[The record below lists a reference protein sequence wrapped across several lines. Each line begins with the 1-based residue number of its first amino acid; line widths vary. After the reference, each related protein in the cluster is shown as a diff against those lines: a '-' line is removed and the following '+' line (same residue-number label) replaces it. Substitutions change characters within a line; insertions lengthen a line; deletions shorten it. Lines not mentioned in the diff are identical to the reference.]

1 VVEETSGVAVIGG
14 GSAGIG
20 RATGRALALAG
31 HRVVLIGRR
40 LGPLEEA
47 AAAIEAETGVAARG
61 VVHDVA
67 DPDAAAAL
75 LETVASTFGPPDVL
89 VLNAGGPPPGRILDL
104 GPADWAAASSLLLLG
119 PLRLAALALPGMAER
134 GFGRVVVVTSTA
146 VRRPDPNL
154 AASVVLRSA
163 MTAAAGLLSTEFAGS
178 GVTVNCVAPGATA
191 TARRDEILRA
201 RAAATGTDVAA
212 IEAQDA
218 SSVPAGRPG
227 TPDEVAAAI
236 TFLASR
242 DAGYITGTVLTVDGG
257 KTGTI

>member
-1 VVEETSGVAVIGG
+1 VGSETSAVAVIGG

-31 HRVVLIGRR
+31 HRVVLTGRR

-47 AAAIEAETGVAARG
+47 AAAIEAETGVPARG
-61 VVHDVA
+61 VVHDMA
-67 DPDAAAAL
+67 DPDSAAAL
-75 LETVASTFGPPDVL
+75 LDTVASTFGPPDVL

-104 GPADWAAASSLLLLG
+104 GPADWAAATSLLLLG
-119 PLRLAALALPGMAER
+119 PLRLAGLALPGMADR

-146 VRRPDPNL
+146 VRTQDPNL

-163 MTAAAGLLSTEFAGS
+163 MTAAAGLLATEFAAS
-178 GVTVNCVAPGATA
+178 GVTVNCIAPGATA
-191 TARRDEILRA
+191 TARRDQILRA
-201 RAAATGTDVAA
+201 RAEATGRDVA
-212 IEAQDA
+212 EVDAQDA
-218 SSVPAGRPG
+218 SSVPAGRAG

-242 DAGYITGTVLTVDGG
+242 GAGYITGTVLTVDGG